1 MHRLGSILA
10 QLKLPGPGPLQ
21 LRQMQEAIARV
32 FGVGAAGL
40 RLASFRRRRLV
51 IEVES
56 AARAFELQAFA
67 RGSLLARLKQMPGL
81 EQLTEVV
88 FKNGAWKVHGRQ

>member
-1 MHRLGSILA
+1 LHRLGSILS

-21 LRQMQEAIARV
+21 LRQLQDAIAGV

-40 RLASFRRRRLV
+40 RLSSFRRGRLV

-67 RGSLLARLKQMPGL
+67 RGALLARLKAMPGL
-81 EQLTEVV
+81 EQLTEVA

>member
-1 MHRLGSILA
+1 MQRLGSILA

-21 LRQMQEAIARV
+21 LRQMQEAIGKV

-40 RLASFRRRRLV
+40 RLASFRRGRLV

-67 RGSLLARLKQMPGL
+67 RGVLLGKLQAMPGL
-81 EQLTEVV
+81 EQLSEVV